1 VSLRSSEKTSPPP
14 NNESGQHP
22 LTQQM
27 VRARAVTPVLSAGL
41 AVAPARAP
49 EVELPPSVPRP
60 AHVPAG
66 APTFAALV
74 GELAPFVLRVLPRLG
89 VAPSDVEDVSQ
100 EVLLAVHRG
109 LPRFEGRSSP
119 RTWVY
124 GICLRVAR
132 NHRDRAY
139 VRRERPHAEPP
150 ASEPVTFAAE
160 PALDDQ
166 RLIARLNAA
175 LSSLPSEQREA
186 FVLHALEDLDVKEIA
201 AAQRVSK
208 FTVYTRLY
216 TARRRLRAWF
226 GERGGAEEVLP

>member
-1 VSLRSSEKTSPPP
+1 VSLRFGEKTPPLP

-49 EVELPPSVPRP
+49 EAELAAPVPGP
-60 AHVPAG
+60 LAA
-66 APTFAALV
+66 APTFAELV

-124 GICLRVAR
+124 CICLRVAR

-150 ASEPVTFAAE
+150 APESFAFAAE

-166 RLIARLNAA
+166 RLIAQLDAA

-216 TARRRLRAWF
+216 SARRRLRAWF
-226 GERGGAEEVLP
+226 TERAGGEEVLP

>member
-1 VSLRSSEKTSPPP
+1 MPPTGENDRLRDKDPAP
-14 NNESGQHP
+14 GL
-22 LTQQM
+22 LTLRM
-27 VRARAVTPVLSAGL
+27 VRARAASPVLAVELIAGH
-41 AVAPARAP
+41 ARAASVETPPSGAPA
-49 EVELPPSVPRP
+49 
-60 AHVPAG
+60 
-66 APTFAALV
+66 FATLI
-74 GELAPFVLRVLPRLG
+74 GELAPYVLRVLPRLG

-109 LPRFEGRSSP
+109 LPGFEGRSST

-150 ASEPVTFAAE
+150 APEPLAAAAE
-160 PALDDQ
+160 PALDDK
-166 RLIARLNAA
+166 RLIARLDAA
-175 LSSLPSEQREA
+175 LSALSPEQRET

-201 AAQRVSK
+201 AAQDVSK

-216 TARRRLRAWF
+216 AAQRRLRAWF
-226 GERGGAEEVLP
+226 AEHGGVEGGLP

>member
-1 VSLRSSEKTSPPP
+1 M
-14 NNESGQHP
+14 
-22 LTQQM
+22 QQM
-27 VRARAVTPVLSAGL
+27 VR
-41 AVAPARAP
+41 
-49 EVELPPSVPRP
+49 
-60 AHVPAG
+60 VPA
-66 APTFAALV
+66 APSALSVGLTAAPSCALPADAATPPAPDFAQLV

-89 VAPSDVEDVSQ
+89 VAASDVEDISQ

-150 ASEPVTFAAE
+150 LGVAPFVAAE
-160 PALDDQ
+160 PALDDK
-166 RLIARLNAA
+166 RLIENLDAA
-175 LSSLPSEQREA
+175 LSTLSLEQRET
-186 FVLHALEDLDVKEIA
+186 FVLHALEDLDVREIA
-201 AAQRVSK
+201 AAQGVSK

-216 TARRRLRAWF
+216 SAQRRLRAWF
-226 GERGGAEEVLP
+226 TEHAADEERTP

>member
-1 VSLRSSEKTSPPP
+1 V
-14 NNESGQHP
+14 
-22 LTQQM
+22 
-27 VRARAVTPVLSAGL
+27 L
-41 AVAPARAP
+41 AVELTAGPARAAS
-49 EVELPPSVPRP
+49 VEAPRSD
-60 AHVPAG
+60 
-66 APTFAALV
+66 APGFAELV
-74 GELAPFVLRVLPRLG
+74 GELAPYVLRVLPRLG

-109 LPRFEGRSSP
+109 LPGFEGRSST

-150 ASEPVTFAAE
+150 APEPHADAHAAE
-160 PALDDQ
+160 PALDDK
-166 RLIARLNAA
+166 RLIARLDAA
-175 LSSLPSEQREA
+175 LSSLSPEQRET

-201 AAQRVSK
+201 TAQDVSK

-216 TARRRLRAWF
+216 AAQRRLRAWF
-226 GERGGAEEVLP
+226 AEHGGAEGGVP

>member
-1 VSLRSSEKTSPPP
+1 VLSV
-14 NNESGQHP
+14 G
-22 LTQQM
+22 LTAGP
-27 VRARAVTPVLSAGL
+27 VRAASVEPARSGTPVFA
-41 AVAPARAP
+41 
-49 EVELPPSVPRP
+49 ELI
-60 AHVPAG
+60 
-66 APTFAALV
+66 
-74 GELAPFVLRVLPRLG
+74 GELAPYVLRVLPRLG

-109 LPRFEGRSSP
+109 LPGFEGRSST

-150 ASEPVTFAAE
+150 APEPVEHGAE
-160 PALDDQ
+160 PGLDDK
-166 RLIARLNAA
+166 RLIAHLDAA
-175 LSSLPSEQREA
+175 LSALPKEQRET

-201 AAQRVSK
+201 AAQDVSK

-216 TARRRLRAWF
+216 AAQRRLRAWF
-226 GERGGAEEVLP
+226 AVHGGAEGELP

>member
-1 VSLRSSEKTSPPP
+1 MPPIRENAPSPDKDPELGLLTLR
-14 NNESGQHP
+14 
-22 LTQQM
+22 M
-27 VRARAVTPVLSAGL
+27 VRARAASPVLSVELTTGPVRAPS
-41 AVAPARAP
+41 VDAPA
-49 EVELPPSVPRP
+49 S
-60 AHVPAG
+60 G
-66 APTFAALV
+66 APAFADLI
-74 GELAPFVLRVLPRLG
+74 GELAPYVLRVLPRLG

-109 LPRFEGRSSP
+109 LPGFEGRSST

-150 ASEPVTFAAE
+150 VPPPFTDAGE
-160 PALDDQ
+160 PALDDK
-166 RLIARLNAA
+166 RLIARLDAA
-175 LSSLPSEQREA
+175 LSALPPEQRET

-201 AAQRVSK
+201 VAQGVSK

-216 TARRRLRAWF
+216 AAQRRLRAWF
-226 GERGGAEEVLP
+226 AERGAAEGGEP